1 LFYKFSRMTAFAP
14 VATAAFF
21 EKFNPEKQRTEKY
34 PVN

>member
-1 LFYKFSRMTAFAP
+1 MTTFAP

-21 EKFNPEKQRTEKY
+21 EKFNPEKRKTEKY